1 MSTKHKL
8 STDMRF
14 WSNLAGLFLSL
25 LIYDNVMAQP
35 SGGPYGP
42 VRQTYTLPDIK
53 GTVYYVAP
61 NGKAG
66 AQGTSL
72 NAPTTL
78 VAAIARAVT
87 GDAIILRGGTYRT
100 GDLRLNQAVIMQP
113 YQDELPVVKGTYI
126 AREWQYFESYKNL
139 STGIWGIKWER
150 LFPSLPD
157 DWWVREQHGR
167 KTPMH
172 KFNNDM
178 VFINGRFL
186 QSAGWF
192 NELDENTFYIDYK
205 KKMVY
210 IAVDPTDRLV
220 EITAFN
226 RGLVVTPDEVNGKKA
241 DGKGPTIRGITF
253 TQYAFH
259 AVDVEGYYPEGISK
273 ESEHGKDVVGTT
285 FENCT
290 ISYAGRV
297 GAFML
302 GDKLTMRH
310 CKVSDTSTEGVYIV
324 ASSDVLLEKNIFTR
338 NNIEN
343 ITGYYPA
350 AVKIFNQTH
359 RVTCNDNLVIDLPD
373 SNGIWYDVG
382 NVDGVF
388 TNNRLEN
395 VGNLETPFAGERVW
409 PSRNAFF
416 FEISKGVRVAGNVFI
431 NNDHGMLV
439 LNSSGA
445 KVYNNTFINSMAIFG
460 RDTRSAQGD
469 HFGWHPS
476 TGPDVDER
484 INHEF
489 VNNLMVGDSHFQR
502 PLLFIWQKPELC
514 TKLSEPSLSTLD
526 HNAYVKMNDNNSP
539 VVWLGQRL
547 KKRCETAFATS
558 ADLNK
563 AVKNYAANSLSFI
576 DYPWSLFKSLKL
588 EDLHL
593 LPSFPGAKA
602 AIQQPDYIKEILQ
615 NKTTRPYIG
624 AYSEN

>member
-1 MSTKHKL
+1 MNIRNELTGGFYSRLWLKL
-8 STDMRF
+8 V
-14 WSNLAGLFLSL
+14 NLGLVFF
-25 LIYDNVMAQP
+25 ICGAATAQP

-42 VRQTYTLPDIK
+42 VAQTYTLPETQ
-53 GTVYYVAP
+53 GTIYYVAP
-61 NGKAG
+61 DGKEAASG
-66 AQGTSL
+66 KSL
-72 NAPTTL
+72 KNPTTL
-78 VAAIARAVT
+78 KAAIARVVT
-87 GDAIILRGGTYRT
+87 GDAIILRGGIYRT
-100 GDLRLNQAVIMQP
+100 GDLILNQSIIMQP
-113 YQDELPVVKGTYI
+113 YKDEQPVVKGTYV
-126 AREWQYFESYKNL
+126 AKKWQHFPAYGGQK
-139 STGIWGIKWER
+139 GVWGIKWEH

-157 DWWVREQHGR
+157 DWWVRHRDGR
-167 KTPMH
+167 YTPLH
-172 KFNNDM
+172 RFNNDM

-192 NELDENTFYIDYK
+192 NELDENSYYIDYD

-210 IAVDPTDRLV
+210 IATDPTDKEV

-226 RGLVVTPDEVNGKKA
+226 RGLVVTPKEVNGKKA
-241 DGKGPTIRGITF
+241 DGKGPTVRGITF
-253 TQYAFH
+253 TQYAFY
-259 AVDVEGYYPEGISK
+259 VVNVEGYYPEGISK

-310 CKVSDTSTEGVYIV
+310 CKVSDTSTEGVYVI

-338 NNIEN
+338 NNIEH

-359 RVTCNDNLVIDLPD
+359 RVTCNDNLIIDLPD

-395 VGNLETPFAGERVW
+395 VGNLESEFHGKSVW

-416 FEISKGVRVAGNVFI
+416 FEISKGVRVAGNVFV
-431 NNDHGMLV
+431 NNDHGMLI

-445 KVYNNTFINSMAIFG
+445 KVYNNTFVNSMAVFA

-489 VNNLMVGDSHFQR
+489 VDNLMVGDSHFKR
-502 PLLFIWQKPELC
+502 PLLYVWQHPDLC
-514 TKLSEPSLSTLD
+514 KKLDVPMLSSLN
-526 HNAYVKMNDNNSP
+526 HNVYVKKGNNNSP
-539 VVWLGQRL
+539 LIWLGQRL
-547 KKRCETAFATS
+547 GRQCETTFATAAALHK
-558 ADLNK
+558 ADK
-563 AVKNYAANSLSFI
+563 DYAADSLSFV
-576 DYPWSLFKSLKL
+576 DYSSSLFKSFEL
-588 EDLHL
+588 EDFHL
-593 LPSFPGAKA
+593 LPDFPGEKA
-602 AIQQPDYIKEILQ
+602 AGSQPDYIKQVLQ
-615 NKTTRPYIG
+615 NKSDKPYIG
-624 AYSEN
+624 AYPE